1 MSSLSSSIGVELIML
16 GMMLIPLIIAVVF
29 IVTKKRHPMIPTI
42 EFYAPDDLNPAEVGY
57 IIDEKIN
64 EHDVIALLYYWA
76 SHKHIAIEM
85 GERKGQFTLTRLNK
99 LDDHHTEYEKRFFSK
114 IWTRSYLG
122 LDYNLDD
129 PNVVPEKTNSA
140 ELADHFKHFAKE
152 VFRQLNTMFTKSDRR
167 LTVKSR
173 DTASSIVPTLAC
185 WMAMLLP
192 SMHLIHSMG
201 IGNYFSAAA
210 SSLAA
215 VVVALLAS
223 RVGALL
229 LLVPFV
235 PSPFALLPSIIPYTM
250 FSACMLFSEYNLNRY
265 GYFDSSDPYTLL
277 LGDRNTYGKASAI
290 KDFTTLVRSGEI
302 DMKPLLLPALAALL
316 FILVHT
322 AFHRARGKKR
332 LKPSSSVFGNVF
344 GLLLGAIACTAY
356 TMSFAHSSI
365 SMWAAAPFALLL
377 VLVLALSPIIRNYS
391 EYGAYI
397 IPRCEGFRQFLD
409 SAEKER
415 LEMLLDENPDYYYDV
430 LPYAHALNVSDKW
443 KDKFDGLDV
452 RFSGS

>member
-1 MSSLSSSIGVELIML
+1 
-16 GMMLIPLIIAVVF
+16 
-29 IVTKKRHPMIPTI
+29 
-42 EFYAPDDLNPAEVGY
+42 
-57 IIDEKIN
+57 
-64 EHDVIALLYYWA
+64 
-76 SHKHIAIEM
+76 
-85 GERKGQFTLTRLNK
+85 
-99 LDDHHTEYEKRFFSK
+99 
-114 IWTRSYLG
+114 
-122 LDYNLDD
+122 
-129 PNVVPEKTNSA
+129 
-140 ELADHFKHFAKE
+140 
-152 VFRQLNTMFTKSDRR
+152 
-167 LTVKSR
+167 
-173 DTASSIVPTLAC
+173 
-185 WMAMLLP
+185 
-192 SMHLIHSMG
+192 
-201 IGNYFSAAA
+201 
-210 SSLAA
+210 
-215 VVVALLAS
+215 
-223 RVGALL
+223 
-229 LLVPFV
+229 
-235 PSPFALLPSIIPYTM
+235 
-250 FSACMLFSEYNLNRY
+250 MLFSEYNLNRY

-365 SMWAAAPFALLL
+365 SMWAAALFALLL